1 MLTLVIA
8 LAMQISTGLPNLA
21 GTWTLDAA
29 LSDPPQQ
36 VALELRQDTG
46 GSTPDQLFGFGGG
59 QGSGQGR
66 GRRGA
71 PAPRTA
77 KPEPLGDADRKLLDQ
92 LTSAVQFPPTTLT
105 ISQTNSDVTIAGQVL
120 HADGKADTRQLEG
133 GSIERTTTW
142 EGPLLIVREKVG
154 HAGTLRTTYSIVTT
168 TRQLLVRVNFERDGQ
183 LGPFEIRLVYDPQ

>member
-120 HADGKADTRQLEG
+120 HPDGKADTRQLEG

-154 HAGTLRTTYSIVTT
+154 HAGTLRTTYSIVTS